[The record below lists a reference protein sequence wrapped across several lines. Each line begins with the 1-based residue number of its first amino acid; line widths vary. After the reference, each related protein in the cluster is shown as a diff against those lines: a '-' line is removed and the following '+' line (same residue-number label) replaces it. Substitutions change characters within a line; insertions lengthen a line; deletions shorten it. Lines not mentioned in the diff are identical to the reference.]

1 VEIMALATELRLQQL
16 EARLSQVE
24 AALRS
29 IQQPAANG
37 DSGREEDPLNHLE
50 TTQRNLE
57 DGCSVSSSELVHTQS
72 ERFEE
77 ALFTSD
83 GDEIRAGIKTKGP
96 CYELK
101 HSVWDACLFIG
112 LPTLSKW
119 DSALA
124 GFLLLLNMFT
134 QIAFV
139 FIVRRRMLEG
149 VLQPDELTEYLQ
161 FRTKVAHDVKY
172 ADLVGGRSMA
182 RQVCSQDESL
192 QWANSQTDVIS
203 DLNDYISIGPILA
216 LLAIG
221 CWLSTTLRELFNI
234 MGFVSA
240 IRGYPPGEITVIAPK
255 EDGDS
260 GHVVITKI
268 STCRKYMVY
277 IFVAL
282 PRLVVGVCLAITGT
296 SYLANTLNLA
306 DLILNAVALAFILD
320 IDELIESAF
329 MPRRARFLLNALGTL
344 PIARLELPGLAHLGG
359 GFQERMKNLL
369 KVALLLLGLS
379 LAWVCLLQPLHD
391 RVRLAHNILCSGRQD
406 FIYTVNA
413 ATGLVEATPT
423 FSDNVPL
430 TANQKSVMRLAEVD
444 LFSIPHWYTQ
454 DAIDTFQ
461 KSGAPAI
468 LRKGDGEEASM
479 DLLFELLMLAKSDV
493 AMAAARLPCMDEA
506 FPASLI
512 RDHLRHITNNTVGSC
527 MELAEKPDLCAD
539 ISMNTLRSLCP
550 QTCGCDEPINSAA
563 AAFATVPYGCPKMC
577 MPQRATSL
585 KIKHAPC
592 TDMTSEQMASSNYI
606 KQYFHGLYEVQL
618 GNDEFRDART
628 KDYMMSLNSSYYSL
642 LPGPNKTESLLK
654 AGEFYRSGRWHD
666 ALANA
671 NYMLGLDIP
680 HPRGLTGCAFL
691 DSEEVQAVAGGGFC
705 VPRTD
710 GDLVVS
716 LRAQCPVTCGCKED
730 ERDCPGTCPKD

>member
-1 VEIMALATELRLQQL
+1 MALATELRLQQL
-16 EARLSQVE
+16 EARLGQVE

-29 IQQPAANG
+29 IQQPAAPAAG
-37 DSGREEDPLNHLE
+37 DSREEEPLRHLE
-50 TTQRNLE
+50 TLQQNLE
-57 DGCSVSSSELVHTQS
+57 DGGSISSSELVHTQS

-83 GDEIRAGIKTKGP
+83 GDEIRAGITTKGP

-124 GFLLLLNMFT
+124 GLLLLLNMFT

-139 FIVRRRMLEG
+139 LIVRKRMLEG

-192 QWANSQTDVIS
+192 QWANAQTGIIS

-240 IRGYPPGEITVIAPK
+240 IRGFPPGEITVIAPK

-260 GHVVITKI
+260 GRVVLTKM

-282 PRLVVGVCLAITGT
+282 PRLVVGVALAITGT

-344 PIARLELPGLAHLGG
+344 PIARLDIPGLAQMGG
-359 GFQERMKNLL
+359 GFQERLKNLL

-423 FSDNVPL
+423 FPDNVPL
-430 TANQKSVMRLAEVD
+430 TGNQESVLRLAEVD
-444 LFSIPHWYTQ
+444 LFSIPDWYTQ
-454 DAIDTFQ
+454 QAIDSFQ
-461 KSGAPAI
+461 KNGAPAI
-468 LRKGDGEEASM
+468 LHTAGDGEKASM
-479 DLLFELLMLAKSDV
+479 NLLFQLLMLAKSDV
-493 AMAAARLPCMDEA
+493 EMAAERLPCMDEA
-506 FPASLI
+506 FPASLV
-512 RDHLRHITNNTVGSC
+512 RDRLRHTTNETVGSC

-539 ISMNTLRSLCP
+539 MSMNTLRSLCP
-550 QTCGCDEPINSAA
+550 QACGCDEPINSAA

-592 TDMTSEQMASSNYI
+592 TDMTPEEMASSQFI
-606 KQYFHGLYEVQL
+606 RRYFHGLYAVQL
-618 GNDEFRDART
+618 GNEEFRTART
-628 KDYMMSLNSSYYSL
+628 KEYTMSLNSSYYSL

-654 AGEFYRSGRWHD
+654 AGEFYRSGGWHD
-666 ALANA
+666 AMANA
-671 NYMLGLDIP
+671 NYMLGLGIP

-691 DSEEVQAVAGGGFC
+691 DSEEVKAVAGGGFC
-705 VPRTD
+705 LPRTD

-716 LRAQCPVTCGCKED
+716 LRAQCPVTCGCKAD
-730 ERDCPGTCPKD
+730 ERDCPGTCPTD